1 MLMKA
6 SQTLGQSNMR
16 KNSSYAD
23 ILASEDNGDGDQ
35 ELDKYL
41 VLLLGLQKLLVW
53 ERHLLN
59 DTIPSSRH
67 NDVFSRLAQ
76 SAIEMVVKDAEQIT
90 NRVLRNISRKEW
102 ASALGV
108 FSALKR
114 VQILQ
119 PDIDRICDSNQRE
132 QLGNVLR
139 KFQQTGSKALEQFLD
154 SVRNDSSGGGNLVS
168 MSSSTLSY
176 SGSNVPKDATVYELT
191 SNTIWFLEHLQEH
204 SDTIGDILKVDLEYT
219 KPLDLISHQ
228 KLRSNEMRHKAILGI
243 YIRKVLTELNLT
255 IQTKA
260 EQYGD
265 LASKH
270 LFKLN
275 NIHYILKSLQRS
287 NMIDLVSITEH
298 ECQRKYETKIHSL
311 KKDYLSSWS
320 KLLTSITPLDELPK
334 PQHGKIKDKERAI
347 IKEKFS
353 TFNKE
358 LDEAARIQRA
368 ISLPDGLLREGIKRD
383 NIEHI
388 IPQYNPFFEM

>member
-1 MLMKA
+1 
-6 SQTLGQSNMR
+6 MR
-16 KNSSYAD
+16 KNSSFAD
-23 ILASEDNGDGDQ
+23 LLSSEDGDGDQ
-35 ELDKYL
+35 ELEKYL

-59 DTIPSSRH
+59 DIIPSSRH
-67 NDVFSRLAQ
+67 SDVFSRLAH
-76 SAIEMVVKDAEQIT
+76 SSIDSVVRDAEQIT

-108 FSALKR
+108 FSALKH

-119 PDIDRICDSNQRE
+119 PEIDRICDTNQRE
-132 QLGNVLR
+132 QLGNILR
-139 KFQQTGSKALEQFLD
+139 KFQQTGAKALEQFLD
-154 SVRNDSSGGGNLVS
+154 SVRNDGGGMVS

-204 SDTIGDILKVDLEYT
+204 SDTIGDILRSDLEYT
-219 KPLDLISHQ
+219 KPLDLVPQQ
-228 KLRSNEMRHKAILGI
+228 KLRSNEYRFKAILGI

-260 EQYGD
+260 EQYND

-275 NIHYILKSLQRS
+275 NTHYILKSLQRS
-287 NMIDLVSITEH
+287 SMIDLVSITEH
-298 ECQRKYETKIHSL
+298 ECQRKYETKIYTL
-311 KKDYLSSWS
+311 KKDYMGSWS
-320 KLLTSITPLDELPK
+320 KLLASIALDELPK
-334 PQHGKIKDKERAI
+334 PVNGKIKDKERAI
-347 IKEKFS
+347 IKERFS

-358 LDEAARIQRA
+358 LDEAARIQRG
-368 ISLPDGLLREGIKRD
+368 ISIPDVVLREGIKRD

-388 IPQYNPFFEM
+388 IPLYNPFFEK